1 MILVPRSP
9 WVPIPN
15 ISTMICKVEEK
26 GAADGSKDY
35 TEDGTVDIKG
45 NPALRSKSGRWKA
58 CSFILGKLLS

>member
-1 MILVPRSP
+1 
-9 WVPIPN
+9 
-15 ISTMICKVEEK
+15 MICKVEEK